1 MRSLE
6 TVCADFHTTLNQY
19 RWQMDTRLSNRLF
32 ESPTQISLRERK
44 TAKTLGL
51 MADSL
56 MTELLRMELELVEA
70 EKG

>member
-32 ESPTQISLRERK
+32 ESPAQIIARERM

-56 MTELLRMELELVEA
+56 MVELLRMEIECNEA
-70 EKG
+70 EA